1 MRNNINN
8 ALNNG
13 NKQLSKTNFLKIFG
27 YEYYKKILNIKFLLK
42 RLVIYEKNVYI
53 ERKIKLYLYY
63 LYY

>member
-42 RLVIYEKNVYI
+42 RLVIYL
-53 ERKIKLYLYY
+53 R
-63 LYY
+63 